1 MSSAAHKHSTPMR
14 PKDNDSDSHTESSEE
29 EISPVVQQV
38 SRYKLLYGFQALSPV
53 SSLIQMSHFIY
64 VILCDVSLVRLC
76 SWAAVPPGIQV
87 IAVSLILPAL
97 RRARGNQQLYGSES
111 EYVPGMSRAAE
122 EFVTPKMEGL
132 PRKYC
137 K

>member
-1 MSSAAHKHSTPMR
+1 MSSAAHKHPTPMR

-38 SRYKLLYGFQALSPV
+38 SRYKLLYGFQA
-53 SSLIQMSHFIY
+53 
-64 VILCDVSLVRLC
+64 
-76 SWAAVPPGIQV
+76 VPPGIQV
-87 IAVSLILPAL
+87 VAVSLILPAL